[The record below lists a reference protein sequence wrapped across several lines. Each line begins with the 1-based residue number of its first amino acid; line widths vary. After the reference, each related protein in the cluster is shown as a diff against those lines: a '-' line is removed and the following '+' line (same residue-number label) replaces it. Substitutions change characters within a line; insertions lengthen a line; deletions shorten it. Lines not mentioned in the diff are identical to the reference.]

1 MKVIKIILII
11 LVIVLA
17 GFFIYTKWPQ
27 NFSNSLNTAVPLPG
41 TKLPVDKFIDIK
53 IGDKIIKTEV
63 RDTDAGRTLGLSG
76 HAPLAEGEG
85 MLFIFDES
93 LEYTF
98 WMKDMLF
105 PIDIIWIDANK
116 KVIEV
121 SENASPESYTNTFS
135 PVSPAMYVLE
145 VPAGTYSKNNIHQG
159 DRVDF

>member
-1 MKVIKIILII
+1 
-11 LVIVLA
+11 
-17 GFFIYTKWPQ
+17 
-27 NFSNSLNTAVPLPG
+27 
-41 TKLPVDKFIDIK
+41 
-53 IGDKIIKTEV
+53 
-63 RDTDAGRTLGLSG
+63 
-76 HAPLAEGEG
+76 
-85 MLFIFDES
+85 
-93 LEYTF
+93 
-98 WMKDMLF
+98 MLF